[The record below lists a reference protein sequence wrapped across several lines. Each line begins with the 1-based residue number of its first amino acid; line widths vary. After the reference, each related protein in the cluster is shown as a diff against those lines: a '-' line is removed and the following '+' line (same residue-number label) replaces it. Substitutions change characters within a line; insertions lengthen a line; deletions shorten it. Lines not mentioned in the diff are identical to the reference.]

1 MRKRSIGRWLALLLA
16 LLASACLEVDGQD
29 LVLRVDPA
37 NDRIDVLLV
46 HRGLFAAARSGVDG
60 EPIARALRDL
70 DAVADTGRLVL
81 WHDRLLSLDP
91 SAEHAPAIDGLLAH
105 VDVENGGLFT
115 DPHGLLCACQFVRI
129 RDARRFV
136 GALEA
141 LLDRALADAMRDGL
155 DLGDGRHRFDDDS
168 RQLLADRLRNGERLL
183 RVEPGRLELR
193 LPLSPRDHA
202 WAKAHLAKLLLR
214 QLPYDLVARHA
225 LASGDA
231 APRSAAA
238 CEPLAGHTLPAAALP
253 ELLAQTASL
262 RFFVANDVAV
272 VRAPGHTSLVVGSGE
287 AGELE
292 LHKPSHGVQ
301 DHALLAALLARG
313 TAIEA
318 GVPDAE
324 LRRRFS
330 AFGEREALL
339 PSALSVHGR
348 RPPLSTDERRPRPN
362 HR

>member
-1 MRKRSIGRWLALLLA
+1 VRTRSIGRVLGFLLL
-16 LLASACLEVDGQD
+16 LLGSACLEVDGQD

-60 EPIARALRDL
+60 EPLPRALRDL

-91 SAEHAPAIDGLLAH
+91 SAEHAPAIAALLAH

-115 DPHGLLCACQFVRI
+115 DPHGVLCAYQFVRV
-129 RDARRFV
+129 RDARRC
-136 GALEA
+136 LEA
-141 LLDRALADAMRDGL
+141 LDALLARALTDAMRDGL

-168 RQLLADRLRNGERLL
+168 RQLLAERLRDGERLL

-202 WAKAHLAKLLLR
+202 WAKAQLAKLLLR

-238 CEPLAGHTLPAAALP
+238 CEPLAGHTLPAAMLP
-253 ELLAQTASL
+253 ELLAQAASL

-272 VRAPGHTSLVVGSGE
+272 VRSPGHTSLVLGSGE
-287 AGELE
+287 AGDMV
-292 LHKPSHGVQ
+292 LHKPPHGVH
-301 DHALLAALLARG
+301 DEALATALRTRG

-318 GVPDAE
+318 GVPDGE
-324 LRRRFS
+324 LRRRFA
-330 AFGEREALL
+330 AFGEREAVL
-339 PSALSVHGR
+339 PPALAAR
-348 RPPLSTDERRPRPN
+348 RRGEPAAR
-362 HR
+362 

>member
-60 EPIARALRDL
+60 EPLPRALRDL

-81 WHDRLLSLDP
+81 WHDRLLALDP
-91 SAEHAPAIDGLLAH
+91 SAEHTATIAGLLAH

-115 DPHGLLCACQFVRI
+115 DPHGVLCACQFVRI

-168 RQLLADRLRNGERLL
+168 RQRLADRRRHGERLL

-202 WAKAHLAKLLLR
+202 WAKAQLAKLLLR

-231 APRSAAA
+231 TQRSVAA

-272 VRAPGHTSLVVGSGE
+272 VRSPGHTAFVVGSGE
-287 AGELE
+287 SGDLV
-292 LHKPSHGVQ
+292 LHKPAHGVH
-301 DHALLAALLARG
+301 DEELTAALRARG

-324 LRRRFS
+324 LVRRFA
-330 AFGEREALL
+330 AFGEREAVL
-339 PSALSVHGR
+339 PPALA
-348 RPPLSTDERRPRPN
+348 ERRRRA
-362 HR
+362 HAAKLER